1 MRKIVDFKSVA
12 KPVNLNNRQEKLDR
26 RRREIV
32 EKQELLRKKAN
43 DILKK

>member
-1 MRKIVDFKSVA
+1 MRKIIDLKSIA

-32 EKQELLRKKAN
+32 EKQESLREKAK